1 MSTFQDKIIETIEK
15 DYNKILELTDQK
27 LIGKEVKLLNVRIKS
42 SQKFFVDNKEMLD
55 RINILQKK
63 ILNITSK

>member
-15 DYNKILELTDQK
+15 DYNMILELTDQK
-27 LIGKEVKLLNVRIKS
+27 LIRKEVKLLIVRIKS
-42 SQKFFVDNKEMLD
+42 SQKFFVDNQEILD

-63 ILNITSK
+63 ILNII